1 MQYSRFFNQLCVA
14 AYESDDGREH
24 VAPRSPSEIDGWM
37 DDGFG
42 GVIDAIICKK
52 PGFIEACEVGS
63 WLGKSADCIAS
74 RLKGR
79 GRLICIDT
87 WLGAPEFWTQR
98 GLVDKTRGVALKR
111 RGGYPTVFFDFVNNM
126 KMSGH
131 TKTVAPFPLSSQA
144 AADVLQRYDATF
156 DFVYIDA
163 SHEYESVLADIKAY
177 AKLVKPGGF
186 LIGDDYF
193 QNWPGVIKAVD
204 EFAEEQGYRVDVS
217 GVIWKIQ
224 L

>member
-1 MQYSRFFNQLCVA
+1 M
-14 AYESDDGREH
+14 
-24 VAPRSPSEIDGWM
+24 
-37 DDGFG
+37 
-42 GVIDAIICKK
+42 
-52 PGFIEACEVGS
+52 
-63 WLGKSADCIAS
+63 
-74 RLKGR
+74 
-79 GRLICIDT
+79 
-87 WLGAPEFWTQR
+87 
-98 GLVDKTRGVALKR
+98 
-111 RGGYPTVFFDFVNNM
+111 
-126 KMSGH
+126 
-131 TKTVAPFPLSSQA
+131 QA